1 MKKKCRIRIAQDHFD
16 ALHRHLFPG
25 DKDEHGAVLLAGISQ
40 TNGRLTLLVR
50 ELHLAVDGVDYT
62 DGKIGYRFRLS
73 FGDSGAAQSASS
85 FLGSFIRL
93 SATREF
99 GFVVRIV
106 QLSIISLLG

>member
-1 MKKKCRIRIAQDHFD
+1 MPPTVVVSLTANGVSLGERTERLEIRTVNDVPTRIV
-16 ALHRHLFPG
+16 
-25 DKDEHGAVLLAGISQ
+25 DK
-40 TNGRLTLLVR
+40 
-50 ELHLAVDGVDYT
+50 